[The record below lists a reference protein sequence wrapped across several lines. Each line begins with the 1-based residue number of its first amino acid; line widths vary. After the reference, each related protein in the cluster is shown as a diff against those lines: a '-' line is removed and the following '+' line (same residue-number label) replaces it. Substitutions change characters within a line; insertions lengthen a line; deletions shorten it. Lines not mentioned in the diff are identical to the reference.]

1 MKSSTC
7 FWYAA
12 SSLPSNLL
20 ASKLSSTNFWSANA
34 KPFNNVSSNSVSFLV
49 VTGTCSN
56 EHEGWI
62 TNSATLALISSNN
75 AELSSKSL
83 LHTLRP
89 STTPANTS
97 LSLNKPAFTLA
108 KFSSLPWTK
117 SKPKATGK
125 SASFSASTKASK

>member
-1 MKSSTC
+1 
-7 FWYAA
+7 
-12 SSLPSNLL
+12 LL
-20 ASKLSSTNFWSANA
+20 ASKLSSSNFWSANA
-34 KPFNNVSSNSVSFLV
+34 KPFNKVSSNSVSFLV
-49 VTGTCSN
+49 VTGTWSN

-62 TNSATLALISSNN
+62 TNSATLALSSSNN

-97 LSLNKPAFTLA
+97 LSLNRPAFTLA

-117 SKPKATGK
+117 SNPNATGR
-125 SASFSASTKASK
+125 STSFSASTKASK